1 MKEFK
6 ANQIPDL
13 AFKEAIKKPLRVKCV
28 QINEPFTIE
37 TLEGTLKGKAGDW
50 LMVGIEGEMW
60 AIDDGIFKK
69 TYDLCS

>member
-6 ANQIPDL
+6 ANRIPDL
-13 AFKEAIKKPLRVKCV
+13 AFKEAFKKPLRVRCV
-28 QINEPFTIE
+28 QINEPFSIE

-60 AIDDGIFKK
+60 AIDNDIFKK
-69 TYDLCS
+69 TYDLCP